1 MQQNVFLLCVL
12 AVTAYLA
19 VTAWEDHKTCEV
31 TRWKHLI
38 GLVPASCISVFRL
51 DYHSFMECAI
61 ILAFS
66 VAYILIGYLGVY
78 GKADGFVFAILSLF
92 FGGIGG
98 LAGIGIVILIMV
110 LSAISFMVKHIV
122 VCISRKEKLF
132 RNVAGAYIP
141 HIFVGYLGV
150 AVMLMLKIVY

>member
-1 MQQNVFLLCVL
+1 MKELLFVLCVL
-12 AVTAYLA
+12 AVTVYLTVA
-19 VTAWEDHKTCEV
+19 AIEDYRSCEV

-38 GLVPASCISVFRL
+38 GFVPASCISILGF
-51 DYHSFMECAI
+51 DNNGTTECAI

-66 VAYILIGYLGVY
+66 VVYILIGYCGIY

-98 LAGIGIVILIMV
+98 LVGIGIVIFIMV
-110 LSAISFMVKHIV
+110 LSALSFMIKHIV
-122 VCISRKEKLF
+122 VCIVRREKLF
-132 RNVAGAYIP
+132 RNVACAYIP

-150 AVMLMLKIVY
+150 TVILMLKLVS